1 MQHFYSNLA
10 KSTAQSPITKAQALR
25 QAQLSLI
32 RGAQPSSTN
41 TDSRGLG
48 AQPLTETQP
57 ITSKASG
64 FSHPYY
70 WAPFILIGNG
80 L

>member
-1 MQHFYSNLA
+1 MACRVTDGL
-10 KSTAQSPITKAQALR
+10 

-32 RGAQPSSTN
+32 RSNHTTAGNA
-41 TDSRGLG
+41 DSRRIVGLRSRPG
-48 AQPLTETQP
+48 GRTATRA
-57 ITSKASG
+57 ASG